1 LNTTAPIVNS
11 AWLTEAVQRI
21 RDQNR
26 RVMDEM
32 ADHWLEP
39 VDDSTD
45 LGERVQHH

>member
-1 LNTTAPIVNS
+1 MTTTALIVNN

-26 RVMDEM
+26 RVLDDM
-32 ADHWLEP
+32 ANDWLKP

-45 LGERVQHH
+45 PGDRVQHS